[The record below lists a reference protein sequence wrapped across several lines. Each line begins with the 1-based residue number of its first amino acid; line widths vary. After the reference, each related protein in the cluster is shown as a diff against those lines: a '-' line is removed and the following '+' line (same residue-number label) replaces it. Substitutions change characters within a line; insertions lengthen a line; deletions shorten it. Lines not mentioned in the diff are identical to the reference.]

1 MGHVYQGPNGDFCDR
16 NRWDNKSWRFTKIH
30 LKPEN
35 TFVMSNIVTVMFF
48 NLTLSSFLHKCRST
62 ASTQVHLQVGLIQ
75 QVILQVSH
83 LQWNIV
89 NLFLIMSRQM
99 GSKTNSKYLAIAMW
113 AGFHLGSS
121 HPASRNISRRGEA
134 LLRVCPSSPLPHR
147 PSHHSTPKNWNCN
160 QAMMTKLIFNLGGE
174 SGGGGGGAKVA
185 EGGMSPW
192 RGYFQ
197 CFFPYWYQNNN
208 HYLGFPKHCQYCS
221 IWRRLGWRRRRCWTQ
236 RVTLERI
243 WSMLISW
250 K

>member
-1 MGHVYQGPNGDFCDR
+1 
-16 NRWDNKSWRFTKIH
+16 
-30 LKPEN
+30 
-35 TFVMSNIVTVMFF
+35 
-48 NLTLSSFLHKCRST
+48 
-62 ASTQVHLQVGLIQ
+62 
-75 QVILQVSH
+75 
-83 LQWNIV
+83 
-89 NLFLIMSRQM
+89 M

-121 HPASRNISRRGEA
+121 HPASCNISRRGEA

-147 PSHHSTPKNWNCN
+147 PSQHSTPKNWNCN
-160 QAMMTKLIFNLGGE
+160 HAMMTKLIFNLGGE

-243 WSMLISW
+243 LSMLIS
-250 K
+250 